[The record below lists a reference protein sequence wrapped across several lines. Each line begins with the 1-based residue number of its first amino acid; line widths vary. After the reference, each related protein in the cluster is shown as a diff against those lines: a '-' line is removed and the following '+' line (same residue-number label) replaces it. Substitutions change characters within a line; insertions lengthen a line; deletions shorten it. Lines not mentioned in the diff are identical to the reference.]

1 MKWSVLINPFVG
13 CVTHS
18 PLSEHRRGIECVCA
32 LYSDLWA
39 APNVQSQHVI
49 LPDGSGL
56 GEIQPLIDLGR
67 GRQCS
72 SCYCATRAPPT
83 PGNRI
88 TVSKRFSE
96 FS

>member
-49 LPDGSGL
+49 LPDGSVNFHDKFNSGMAYV
-56 GEIQPLIDLGR
+56 R
-67 GRQCS
+67 
-72 SCYCATRAPPT
+72 
-83 PGNRI
+83 
-88 TVSKRFSE
+88 
-96 FS
+96 